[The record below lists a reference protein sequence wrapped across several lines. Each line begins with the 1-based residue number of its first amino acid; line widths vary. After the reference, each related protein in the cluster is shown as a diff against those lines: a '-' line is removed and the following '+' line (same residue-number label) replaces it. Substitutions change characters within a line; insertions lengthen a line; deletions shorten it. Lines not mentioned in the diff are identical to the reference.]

1 MDKPASRH
9 FSVLIID
16 DEPQVTSELRELL
29 ENSGYRC
36 VTSTHR
42 ESAIA
47 SFQADPNIGLV
58 ICDLYLGQDNGIRL
72 IESLKEVAGNG
83 RFFESIILTGH
94 DGRQEVIEATAGCEL
109 VGSSSCV
116 ADAVARIPSI
126 EPRPDLVLLDV
137 NLGEGKWRVV
147 FASQGGDGDEASGM
161 VNITGETT
169 VGLVPA
175 EPSFA

>member
-47 SFQADPNIGLV
+47 SFQD
-58 ICDLYLGQDNGIRL
+58 RK
-72 IESLKEVAGNG
+72 S
-83 RFFESIILTGH
+83 
-94 DGRQEVIEATAGCEL
+94 
-109 VGSSSCV
+109 
-116 ADAVARIPSI
+116 
-126 EPRPDLVLLDV
+126 
-137 NLGEGKWRVV
+137 VV
-147 FASQGGDGDEASGM
+147 
-161 VNITGETT
+161 
-169 VGLVPA
+169 
-175 EPSFA
+175 

>member
-94 DGRQEVIEATAGCEL
+94 DGRQEVIEAMRVGAADYYQKPVAPQNCCMASNAWRTACT
-109 VGSSSCV
+109 S
-116 ADAVARIPSI
+116 
-126 EPRPDLVLLDV
+126 
-137 NLGEGKWRVV
+137 
-147 FASQGGDGDEASGM
+147 ASAAS
-161 VNITGETT
+161 
-169 VGLVPA
+169 
-175 EPSFA
+175 

>member
-42 ESAIA
+42 VGDRQLPGRPEHRPGHLRPLPGA
-47 SFQADPNIGLV
+47 
-58 ICDLYLGQDNGIRL
+58 GQRYPPDRD
-72 IESLKEVAGNG
+72 LKEVAGNG

-94 DGRQEVIEATAGCEL
+94 DGRQEVIEAMRVGAADYYQKRWRRRNCCMASNAWRTACT
-109 VGSSSCV
+109 S
-116 ADAVARIPSI
+116 
-126 EPRPDLVLLDV
+126 
-137 NLGEGKWRVV
+137 
-147 FASQGGDGDEASGM
+147 ASAAS
-161 VNITGETT
+161 
-169 VGLVPA
+169 
-175 EPSFA
+175 

>member
-72 IESLKEVAGNG
+72 IESLKGS
-83 RFFESIILTGH
+83 R
-94 DGRQEVIEATAGCEL
+94 RQRQVL
-109 VGSSSCV
+109 
-116 ADAVARIPSI
+116 RIDHPHRSRW
-126 EPRPDLVLLDV
+126 PP
-137 NLGEGKWRVV
+137 GK
-147 FASQGGDGDEASGM
+147 
-161 VNITGETT
+161 
-169 VGLVPA
+169 
-175 EPSFA
+175 